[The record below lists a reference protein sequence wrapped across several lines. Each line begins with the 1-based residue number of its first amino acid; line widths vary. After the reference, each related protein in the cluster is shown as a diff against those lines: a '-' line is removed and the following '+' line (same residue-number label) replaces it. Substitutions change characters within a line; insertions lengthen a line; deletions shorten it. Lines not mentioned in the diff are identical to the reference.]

1 MKKYIHN
8 RKFVIAEFNLEQLQ
22 EAEDFLNNEYP
33 NYALVHVHYYYNG
46 QANRVR
52 YVLQRENSLDE

>member
-33 NYALVHVHYYYNG
+33 NYALVHARYCSTNPMFPHY
-46 QANRVR
+46 QKLPQE
-52 YVLQRENSLDE
+52 YVLT